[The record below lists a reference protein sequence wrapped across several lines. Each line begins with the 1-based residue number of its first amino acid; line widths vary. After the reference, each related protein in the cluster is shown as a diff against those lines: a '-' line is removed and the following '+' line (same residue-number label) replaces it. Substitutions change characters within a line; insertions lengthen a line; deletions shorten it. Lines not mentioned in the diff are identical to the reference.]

1 MTDHAKPAATT
12 NYGDYKQPIARTGE
26 DQFAC
31 IVRNRSGIDAGRI
44 DMGARSIEH
53 LSAYDQQDA
62 VNSAYSV
69 YEKWCDETGLTATQ
83 PAATGAGEGPKDG
96 DLIVGDMAYDD

>member
-69 YEKWCDETGLTATQ
+69 YEKWRDETGLTATRAAAQ
-83 PAATGAGEGPKDG
+83 PLGASPHE
-96 DLIVGDMAYDD
+96 